1 MIADNRIHGARF
13 MPGEVSVNWERM
25 HPWMEEFLVHL
36 RDERGASKHTLR
48 NYRIDLVSFHA
59 YFRAAQGDAFD
70 PATITSVDLRAFLSS
85 LYEKNAKTSI
95 ARRLAALRSFYRYLF
110 RRGLVAADVAER
122 VPLPRAEKRLPR
134 HLSLEE
140 TERLLAAPEAASALG
155 LRNRAI
161 LELLYSTG
169 LRVAELASLDV
180 DDLTAIPETEGG
192 TLRVEGKG
200 RKERI
205 VVCGATARS
214 AVAAYLSRRE
224 EFGPEEEETALFLN
238 SRGGRLTV
246 RSVERM
252 VETVARAAG
261 LPSDITP
268 HTLRH
273 SFATHLLA
281 NGADLRIIQELLGHA
296 SLSTTQKYTHLEL
309 EQLVRE
315 YRSAHPKALE

>member
-1 MIADNRIHGARF
+1 
-13 MPGEVSVNWERM
+13 
-25 HPWMEEFLVHL
+25 MEDFLSHL
-36 RDERGASKHTLR
+36 RDEKNASVHTLR
-48 NYRIDLVSFHA
+48 NYRIDLTSFSA
-59 YFRAAQGDAFD
+59 YFRASGGDFD
-70 PATITSVDLRAFLSS
+70 PAGVTAVELRAYLSS

-110 RRGLVAADVAER
+110 RRGLVDADVAER

-140 TERLLAAPEAASALG
+140 TERLLGTPEQASALG

-169 LRVAELASLDV
+169 LRVAELASLDT
-180 DDLTAIPETEGG
+180 DDLAAIPESEGG
-192 TLRVEGKG
+192 TLRVIGKG
-200 RKERI
+200 RKERL
-205 VVCGATARS
+205 VVCGATARR
-214 AVAAYLSRRE
+214 AVAKYLERRE

-246 RSVERM
+246 RSIERM
-252 VETVARAAG
+252 VEAVARAAG
-261 LPSDITP
+261 LPGDVTP

-281 NGADLRIIQELLGHA
+281 NGADLRLIQELLGHA

-309 EQLVRE
+309 AQLMRE
-315 YRSAHPKALE
+315 YRSAHPKARDH

>member
-1 MIADNRIHGARF
+1 
-13 MPGEVSVNWERM
+13 M
-25 HPWMEEFLVHL
+25 HPWMEDFLAHL
-36 RDERGASKHTLR
+36 RDERNASVHTLR
-48 NYRIDLVSFHA
+48 NYRIDLASFTA
-59 YFRAAQGDAFD
+59 YFRASQGDGFD
-70 PATITSVDLRAFLSS
+70 PASITSIDLRAYLSS

-95 ARRLAALRSFYRYLF
+95 ARRLAALRSFYKFLF
-110 RRGLVAADVAER
+110 RKGLVGADVAER

-140 TERLLAAPEAASALG
+140 TEKLLAAPEAASALG

-169 LRVAELASLDV
+169 LRVAELAALDT
-180 DDLTAIPETEGG
+180 DDIAEIPESEGG
-192 TLRVEGKG
+192 TLRILGKG

-205 VVCGATARS
+205 VVCGATARR
-214 AVAAYLSRRE
+214 AVAEYLARRE
-224 EFGPEEEETALFLN
+224 EFGPEEQESALFLN

-246 RSVERM
+246 RSIERM
-252 VETVARAAG
+252 VETVARSAG
-261 LPSDITP
+261 LPGDVTP

-281 NGADLRIIQELLGHA
+281 NGADLRVIQELLGHS

-315 YRSAHPKALE
+315 YRSAHPKA